1 MTVGL
6 PLVNSVLIPLAKSVL
21 LPLGLSAGM
30 STADAAIQ
38 KKICGS
44 GKTMLIISNEG
55 MEDIIK
61 IGKSLKNQD
70 YL

>member
-1 MTVGL
+1 MK
-6 PLVNSVLIPLAKSVL
+6 SVLIPLAKSVL
-21 LPLGLSAGM
+21 LPLGLSVGM